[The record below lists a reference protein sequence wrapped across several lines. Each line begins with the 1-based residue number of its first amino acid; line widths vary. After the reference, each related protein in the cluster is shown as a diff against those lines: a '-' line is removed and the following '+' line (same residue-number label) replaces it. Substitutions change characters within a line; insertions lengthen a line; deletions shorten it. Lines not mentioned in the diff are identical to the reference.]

1 MQLDRTRIAIH
12 ERGVLDTM
20 DLALRLMRVY
30 AWPLFILLVLG
41 AVPFAVLNQVLIG
54 WMLQWDAGEA
64 YLEESLRIWRYFW
77 VMIVLVVIEAPL
89 VTSFITSFLGQL
101 VFLERPRL
109 RELVWEV
116 WRTGGPLIWCHLIG
130 RGVLPA
136 LLLVAVIDRDTSFSG
151 AELWLILLL
160 VAVCLRRG
168 LRPFINEIVLL
179 ERSPLRSEDPTA
191 ITISKRSAMLHG
203 PSGGDL
209 LIRWVVSAMFNVV
222 ALGFLF
228 GTLVC
233 VQGVFLDDW
242 TPGRWFFQIG
252 LTLSLWLITGYTAVV
267 RFLTY
272 LDLRIRQEGWE
283 VELRLRA
290 EASRLAEVRA

>member
-20 DLALRLMRVY
+20 DLALRLVRVY
-30 AWPLFILLVLG
+30 AWPLFVLLLLG
-41 AVPFAVLNQVLIG
+41 AMPFVVLNQILIG

-64 YLEESLRIWRYFW
+64 YLEEALQVWRYIW

-89 VTSFITSFLGQL
+89 VTSFITSFLGQV

-109 RELVWEV
+109 RELVGDV
-116 WRTGGPLIWCHLIG
+116 WKAGGPLIWCHLIG

-136 LLLVAVIDRDTSFSG
+136 LLLVAVIDRDSPFSG

-160 VAVCLRRG
+160 IAVCLRRG

-191 ITISKRSAMLHG
+191 ITISKRSVMLHG

-209 LIRWVVSAMFNVV
+209 LIRWFVSAMFNFV
-222 ALGFLF
+222 AFGFLL

-233 VQGVFLDDW
+233 LQGIFLDDW

-252 LTLSLWLITGYTAVV
+252 PALSLWLIAGYTAVV

-290 EASRLAEVRA
+290 EASRLTGVRA